1 MEQTI
6 RVISE
11 DESSSWIKNRA
22 RNSQIDMFSIQSSN
36 LSDEVFSPNQLVR
49 AFNNFKKSGVPS
61 RFLLFFEDAWVDFAH
76 QVFDELKAGFLAG
89 KTILEVTVD
98 QKSYL
103 FDFLRMIR
111 IDSETGRQ
119 NSIAWIDSHGRHFF
133 PKYAADDN
141 DRSNP
146 SQEKLELGRRINKNL
161 FMSSPQFHHPP
172 VTKKAES
179 YDENMEVSSDRWPGA
194 KILRDDEKFYKVVEK
209 LFLSGIKRFI
219 TNTVITS
226 INRCSHSSFAGNS
239 RLLSFKL
246 HKSATM
252 ESRGNANVKFGWY
265 GTSGNDIAGIMN
277 DGFRQPNSDKLGVA
291 FHGIG
296 IHLSPPHYPYGSA
309 LLSEADE
316 DGERHVILC
325 RVIMGN
331 SEKVEAGSTRDHPSN
346 ERFDSGVDDIENPK
360 WFVVWSSHM
369 NTHIIPEY
377 IVSFK
382 SSGHSQGWRKPVGLQ
397 KLSSVMNL
405 PFWKL
410 FAEIEKSLPASK
422 MQALDILYN
431 QYKVGKIS
439 KENFIKYMRSI
450 AGDKLLISTIKSL
463 KG

>member
-1 MEQTI
+1 
-6 RVISE
+6 
-11 DESSSWIKNRA
+11 
-22 RNSQIDMFSIQSSN
+22 MFSNQNSN
-36 LSDEVFSPNQLVR
+36 LPDGVFSPSQLVL
-49 AFNNFKKSGVPS
+49 AFNNFKQSGVPS
-61 RFLLFFEDAWVDFAH
+61 RFVLFTDDVWVDVVH

-89 KTILEVTVD
+89 KTILEVIAD

-103 FDFLRMIR
+103 FDFLRLIR
-111 IDSETGRQ
+111 IDSETGRH
-119 NSIAWIDSHGRHFF
+119 NSIAWIDVHGRYFF
-133 PKYAADDN
+133 PKNAVG
-141 DRSNP
+141 DRGNSP
-146 SQEKLELGRRINKNL
+146 QAKQDLVRRINRNL
-161 FMSSPQFHHPP
+161 YMPSPQLYHPP

-194 KILRDDEKFYKVVEK
+194 KMLRDDEKFYKVVEK
-209 LFLSGIKRFI
+209 LFLSGIKRFGP
-219 TNTVITS
+219 NTVITS
-226 INRCSHSSFAGNS
+226 INRCSHSSLAGNS
-239 RLLSFKL
+239 RLSSFKL
-246 HKSATM
+246 YKSAAM

-265 GTSGNDIAGIMN
+265 GTSGNDISGIMTH
-277 DGFRQPNSDKLGVA
+277 GFRQPNSDKLGLA
-291 FHGIG
+291 AHGIG

-316 DGERHVILC
+316 DGERHLILC

-382 SSGHSQGWRKPVGLQ
+382 SSGWRKPMGVQ
-397 KLSSVMNL
+397 KLSSVTNL

-422 MQALDILYN
+422 MQALEILYN

-439 KENFIKYMRSI
+439 KEIFIRYMRSI

-463 KG
+463 KV